1 MNLLKKIQV
10 HKKQYGTSGT
20 VVRIFHFAFRQI
32 GFVWETFYYME
43 KVLTSGILE
52 VKNNTGYIIRKL
64 TFDDFLKGDASYF
77 TKIKLAD
84 IKKRLIDKT
93 YIPYGIVINN
103 KLAYSAWISLD
114 KLPLPYN
121 FELKLNEDEGALLD
135 DYCMPEFRRRGLHS
149 YVLNFRLN
157 QLYKYG
163 KKRSIVVILTSNYP
177 ALKAETKVGF
187 KTKKKF
193 IIFKIFN
200 KKTIR
205 WK

>member
-77 TKIKLAD
+77 TKILK
-84 IKKRLIDKT
+84 
-93 YIPYGIVINN
+93 
-103 KLAYSAWISLD
+103 SASNLNGNLNCS
-114 KLPLPYN
+114 K
-121 FELKLNEDEGALLD
+121 ELEHYA
-135 DYCMPEFRRRGLHS
+135 S
-149 YVLNFRLN
+149 
-157 QLYKYG
+157 
-163 KKRSIVVILTSNYP
+163 
-177 ALKAETKVGF
+177 
-187 KTKKKF
+187 
-193 IIFKIFN
+193 
-200 KKTIR
+200 
-205 WK
+205 

>member
-77 TKIKLAD
+77 
-84 IKKRLIDKT
+84 RFFS
-93 YIPYGIVINN
+93 V
-103 KLAYSAWISLD
+103 
-114 KLPLPYN
+114 
-121 FELKLNEDEGALLD
+121 
-135 DYCMPEFRRRGLHS
+135 
-149 YVLNFRLN
+149 
-157 QLYKYG
+157 
-163 KKRSIVVILTSNYP
+163 
-177 ALKAETKVGF
+177 
-187 KTKKKF
+187 
-193 IIFKIFN
+193 
-200 KKTIR
+200 
-205 WK
+205 

>member
-103 KLAYSAWISLD
+103 KLAYSA
-114 KLPLPYN
+114 
-121 FELKLNEDEGALLD
+121 
-135 DYCMPEFRRRGLHS
+135 
-149 YVLNFRLN
+149 
-157 QLYKYG
+157 
-163 KKRSIVVILTSNYP
+163 
-177 ALKAETKVGF
+177 
-187 KTKKKF
+187 
-193 IIFKIFN
+193 
-200 KKTIR
+200 
-205 WK
+205 